1 MARRDFIIALIYTII
16 IGTVIGIIQG
26 FNLIEPLTNDGQFL
40 HGSILAIAGF
50 LIVRS
55 ISGKRHKYQ
64 KLYFILSGIL
74 MSVGFMLLFEPL
86 IKQVFSN
93 H

>member
-26 FNLIEPLTNDGQFL
+26 FDLIESLTNDEQVV

-50 LIVRS
+50 LVVRS
-55 ISGKRHKYQ
+55 ISGKRYKHE

-74 MSVGFMLLFEPL
+74 MSVGFTFLFKPL
-86 IKQVFSN
+86 IKQIFSN
-93 H
+93 L